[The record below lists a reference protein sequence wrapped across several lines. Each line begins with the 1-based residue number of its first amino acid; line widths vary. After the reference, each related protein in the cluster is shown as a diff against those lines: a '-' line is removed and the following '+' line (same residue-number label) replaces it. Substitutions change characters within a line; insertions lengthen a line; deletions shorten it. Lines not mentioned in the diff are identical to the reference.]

1 MGLFDNLKAQAAQLA
16 KDAGQQ
22 ALAAAAEAKANA
34 DAAKA
39 EKKAAAE
46 ARGRKVAAFEAD
58 KQKFTL
64 YEHAIDKDGEEQPL
78 TDVTARL
85 EAGEELQSRV
95 TATRLVLLG
104 VFALAAKKKSGGTK
118 FLTIEGPEFMWGAE
132 VDRKSIKDAQKFTL
146 AVNNQVKKNY

>member
-46 ARGRKVAAFEAD
+46 AHGRKVAAFEAD

-146 AVNNQVKKNY
+146 AVNNQVKKNH

>member
-22 ALAAAAEAKANA
+22 ALAAATEAKANA

-64 YEHAIDKDGEEQPL
+64 YEHVIDKDGEEQPL

-118 FLTIEGPEFMWGAE
+118 FLTIEGPGFMWGAE
-132 VDRKSIKDAQKFTL
+132 VDRKSIKDAQKFML
-146 AVNNQVKKNY
+146 AVNNQVKKNH

>member
-22 ALAAAAEAKANA
+22 ALAAATEAKANA

-64 YEHAIDKDGEEQPL
+64 YEHVIDKDGEEQPL

-118 FLTIEGPEFMWGAE
+118 FLTIEGPGLMWGAE
-132 VDRKSIKDAQKFTL
+132 VDRKSIKDAQKFMV
-146 AVNNQVKKNY
+146 AVNNQVKKNH

>member
-22 ALAAAAEAKANA
+22 ALAAATEVKANA

-64 YEHAIDKDGEEQPL
+64 YEHVIDKDGEEQPL

-132 VDRKSIKDAQKFTL
+132 VDRKSIKDAQKFML
-146 AVNNQVKKNY
+146 AVNNQVKKNH